1 MMVSSTATVPILL
14 AAASGV
20 LALVPTPVLQHNGRS
35 EITPGPSCGE
45 FPCGSELAA
54 IPSCAIP
61 CIESAGLGLG
71 CATADYGCQ
80 CDNLDALQGAAVNC
94 VIDGCGGFDN
104 AIPVVYSAVAM
115 CQCVGSN
122 SPLPTPCPSTTTT
135 SEEPVITE
143 APCGDFPCSAELE
156 AIPSCAIPCIE
167 NSGEKFGCGRT
178 EYGCQC
184 QNLDA
189 IQGDAVLCVIDAC
202 GGFDNAIPVVYSAV
216 AMCQCVARNTPLPT
230 ACPTTRTVGTT
241 STAETSTEETSAV
254 ETSTVETSAVETS
267 TAETSTVETSTVEP
281 SSTPTSD
288 CPEESTTL
296 DISTPP
302 TPSITTPSIVTTTT
316 AVICH
321 TPCAGQ
327 ASAIP
332 VCATACIESA
342 GGAIGCERGDHNCQC
357 ASSDAIQA
365 TAVNCVLGA
374 CGGIPGAVKVV
385 ESVAAMCGCVSAS
398 RLSSCETTTKT
409 ITVGD
414 GDDDGG
420 FVITTPGGSQPGSGF
435 VSVTKTGGGGG
446 GPVETSQPGDGGDG
460 DGSDGDGSDG
470 DGGDGDGGAGDGDG
484 DSDGGDGDDGGDGG
498 DGPGDDDEPQGPTP
512 TTSRPP
518 VVTAGASS
526 NTIFSGASG
535 FTGLLMMLAA
545 FV

>member
-1 MMVSSTATVPILL
+1 MMVSSTPTVAILL
-14 AAASGV
+14 AAATAA
-20 LALVPTPVLQHNGRS
+20 LALAPTPVLQHNARS

-45 FPCGSELAA
+45 FPCGAELAA
-54 IPSCAIP
+54 IPSCAVP

-71 CATADYGCQ
+71 CGTTDYGCQ

-122 SPLPTPCPSTTTT
+122 SPLPTPCPSSTSTT
-135 SEEPVITE
+135 EEPVITE

-156 AIPSCAIPCIE
+156 AIPACAVPCIE
-167 NSGEKFGCGRT
+167 NSGEKLGCGKT
-178 EYGCQC
+178 DYGCQC

-189 IQGDAVLCVIDAC
+189 IQGDAVMCVIDAC

-216 AMCQCVARNTPLPT
+216 AMCQCVASNTPLPT
-230 ACPTTRTVGTT
+230 ACPTTSTVETTTTSAAET
-241 STAETSTEETSAV
+241 STAETSTI
-254 ETSTVETSAVETS
+254 
-267 TAETSTVETSTVEP
+267 ETSTVETSTVETSSIETTTVETSTTP
-281 SSTPTSD
+281 SPSETETISTSD
-288 CPEESTTL
+288 RPEESTTW

-302 TPSITTPSIVTTTT
+302 IPSITKPPTVTTTT
-316 AVICH
+316 SVICH

-342 GGAIGCERGDHNCQC
+342 GGAVGCQRDDYSCQC
-357 ASSDAIQA
+357 ASSNAIQA

-398 RLSSCETTTKT
+398 GLSSCETTTRT

-414 GDDDGG
+414 GDDDGPA
-420 FVITTPGGSQPGSGF
+420 VTTTPGGSQPGSGF
-435 VSVTKTGGGGG
+435 VSVTKSDGSGG
-446 GPVETSQPGDGGDG
+446 GPVETPKPGDGDDG
-460 DGSDGDGSDG
+460 
-470 DGGDGDGGAGDGDG
+470 A
-484 DSDGGDGDDGGDGG
+484 GDDGGDGG
-498 DGPGDDDEPQGPTP
+498 NGDGDGGSDVVDGPGDDNQSQGPTP
-512 TTSRPP
+512 TSPRPP

-526 NTIFSGASG
+526 NTLFIGASG
-535 FTGLLMMLAA
+535 LVGLLVVLAA